1 MLKDNDLRQ
10 IEKKGMTPEKIEEQL
25 RNFKTG
31 FPYAKLVAPA
41 TAGNGI
47 RQFTDDEISVLEDNF
62 NRLSAEKRI
71 MKFVPASGAATRMF
85 KHLFEFRS
93 LPAQKKQIPLE
104 EFPEKGVNSVYNF
117 FKSINNFAFADEL
130 FESIAEAGH
139 SVEELLAAFNYDEIL
154 DHLLTEKG
162 LNYGNLPKGLIK
174 FHHYGNFSRTSVG
187 EHLVEG
193 AHYSKNKKDIVNIHF
208 TVSPEHRGGF
218 NALIDSVLLYYSEKF
233 SVRYKISFSVQ
244 KPSTDTIAVDMDN
257 EPFRDES
264 GDLLFRPGGHG
275 ALIENLND
283 LDSDIVFIKN
293 IDNVV
298 PDHLKPLTFKYKKV
312 IGGLLLKLTEKVHGY
327 LKEIETGS
335 LSDDRLN
342 EMEQFITGE
351 LGLETGNRL
360 DSGNREEKTKVI
372 RDMLDRPVRVC
383 GMVKNEG
390 EPGGG
395 PFWVENDK
403 GYVSLQIVESSQI
416 DPDDK
421 EQQDILKKSTHF
433 NPVDLVC
440 SIKDYRG
447 KKINLKE
454 FVDPS
459 TGFISVKSRNGEK
472 IKAQELPGL
481 WNGAMAD
488 WITVFVEVPIITFNP
503 VKTVN
508 DLLRPQHQPL
518 GNNK

>member
-1 MLKDNDLRQ
+1 MLKEKDLRQ
-10 IEKKGMTPEKIEEQL
+10 IEQKGITPVKIEEQMQ
-25 RNFKTG
+25 NFKTG
-31 FPYAKLVAPA
+31 FPFARLVAPA
-41 TAGNGI
+41 TTDKGI
-47 RQFTDDEISVLEDNF
+47 RQFTETEISDLESTF
-62 NRLSAEKRI
+62 NRLAAGKKI

-85 KHLFEFRS
+85 KHLFEFS
-93 LPAQKKQIPLE
+93 SMPAESKQMPLG
-104 EFPEKGVNSVYNF
+104 EFTDKSFNSVYNF

-139 SVEELLAAFNYDEIL
+139 SVEELLATFNYDEVL

-193 AHYSKNKKDIVNIHF
+193 AHYSRNKKGIVNIHF
-208 TVSPEHRGGF
+208 TVSPEHREGF
-218 NALIDSVLLYYSEKF
+218 NALIDSVLPYYSEKF
-233 SVRYKISFSVQ
+233 SVRYKVSFSEQ
-244 KPSTDTIAVDMDN
+244 KPSTDTLAVEMNN
-257 EPFRDES
+257 EPCRNEK
-264 GDLLFRPGGHG
+264 GELLFRPGGHG

-293 IDNVV
+293 IDNIV
-298 PDHLKPLTFKYKKV
+298 PDHLKPQTYLYKKV
-312 IGGLLLKLTEKVHGY
+312 IGGLLLKLTEKTGAY
-327 LKEIETGS
+327 LQEIESGT
-335 LSDDRLN
+335 LSDDKLDEIR
-342 EMEQFITGE
+342 QFITGE
-351 LGLETGNRL
+351 LGLEPGKRL
-360 DSGNREEKTKVI
+360 DTGNREEKTKAI
-372 RDMLDRPVRVC
+372 KEMLNRPVRVC

-421 EQQDILKKSTHF
+421 EQQDILNKSTHF

-440 SIKDYRG
+440 SIKDHRG
-447 KKINLKE
+447 EKFNLKD

-459 TGFISVKSRNGEK
+459 TGFISVKSKNGKK

-508 DLLRPQHQPL
+508 DLLRPQHQPAAPES
-518 GNNK
+518 

>member
-10 IEKKGMTPEKIEEQL
+10 IEKKGITPEKIEEQL

-31 FPYAKLVAPA
+31 FPFAKLVAPA
-41 TAGNGI
+41 TKKKGI
-47 RQFTDDEISVLEDNF
+47 RLFTADEISGLEETY
-62 NRLSAEKRI
+62 NRLATEKRI

-93 LPAQKKQIPLE
+93 LPAEKKQIPLE
-104 EFPEKGVNSVYNF
+104 ECTDKGFDSVYNF

-130 FESIAEAGH
+130 FESIAEAGY
-139 SVEELLAAFNYDEIL
+139 SVEELLATFNYDEIL

-193 AHYSKNKKDIVNIHF
+193 AHYSRNKEDIVNIHF
-208 TVSPEHRGGF
+208 TVSPEHRKGF
-218 NALIDSVLLYYSEKF
+218 NDLMDSVLPYYSEKF
-233 SVRYKISFSVQ
+233 SVRYGVSFSEQ

-257 EPFRDES
+257 EPFRDET

-298 PDHLKPLTFKYKKV
+298 PDHLKPQTYLYKKV
-312 IGGLLLKLTEKVHGY
+312 IGGLLMRLTDKIHGF
-327 LKEIETGS
+327 LKEIETGTVTE
-335 LSDDRLN
+335 DRMD
-342 EMEQFITGE
+342 EMERFITYE
-351 LGLETGNRL
+351 LGLETGRRL
-360 DSGNREEKTKVI
+360 DSNEREVKIKAI
-372 RDMLDRPVRVC
+372 RDMLNRPVRVC

-421 EQQDILKKSTHF
+421 LQQELLVKATHF

-440 SIKDYRG
+440 SIKDHRG
-447 KKINLKE
+447 KKFNLKD

-459 TGFISVKSRNGEK
+459 TGFISIKSRNGEK

-481 WNGAMAD
+481 WNGAMAG

-508 DLLRPQHQPL
+508 DLLRQQHQPL
-518 GNNK
+518 GNSK